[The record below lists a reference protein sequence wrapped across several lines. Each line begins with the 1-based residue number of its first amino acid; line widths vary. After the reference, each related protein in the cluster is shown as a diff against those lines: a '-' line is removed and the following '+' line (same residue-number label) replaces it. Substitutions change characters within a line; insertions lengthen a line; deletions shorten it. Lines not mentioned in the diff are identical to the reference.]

1 MKECFIITP
10 IGATGSD
17 TRRETDGLVASVLTP
32 VLSQFDLE
40 PIPAHKI
47 SETGSITRQI
57 IKRLIESD
65 LVIANLT
72 DLNPNV
78 MYEVG
83 IRHCARKPLI
93 VLAKE
98 GTILPFDLSDE
109 RTIFFRNDM
118 SGSEEL
124 KQQLSEI
131 IPKALGDKAADNPV
145 YRVVDVDMIKLPE
158 GTPDVSVLADKK
170 FSLIEDQLEELKV
183 TMRSLL
189 LSQHGNSPK
198 RHTVN
203 YLAHG
208 NVQRSHKSIS
218 FYIEAPDD
226 LKRLET
232 VCGERRIVYDIET
245 VYKDV
250 EKFTAYP
257 KSPEDLS
264 LLNSLANSL
273 KLKSA

>member
-10 IGATGSD
+10 IGSSGTE

-40 PIPAHKI
+40 PIPAHRI

-98 GTILPFDLSDE
+98 GTVLPFDLSDE
-109 RTIFFRNDM
+109 RTVFFRNDM
-118 SGSEEL
+118 SGAEEL
-124 KQQLSEI
+124 KQQLAKI
-131 IPKALGDKAADNPV
+131 IPKALGDEAADNPV

-189 LSQHGNSPK
+189 LSQHGSDPK
-198 RHTVN
+198 RYHW
-203 YLAHG
+203 AHG
-208 NVQRSHKSIS
+208 YAQPSLKSIA
-218 FYIEAPDD
+218 FYVETSDD
-226 LKRLET
+226 LQRLET
-232 VCGERRIVYDIET
+232 VCQERGISYQIEE
-245 VYKDV
+245 VYKDI
-250 EKFTAYP
+250 EKFTANP
-257 KSPEDLS
+257 TSRGELS
-264 LLNSLANSL
+264 LLTSLANKLGL
-273 KLKSA
+273 KYA